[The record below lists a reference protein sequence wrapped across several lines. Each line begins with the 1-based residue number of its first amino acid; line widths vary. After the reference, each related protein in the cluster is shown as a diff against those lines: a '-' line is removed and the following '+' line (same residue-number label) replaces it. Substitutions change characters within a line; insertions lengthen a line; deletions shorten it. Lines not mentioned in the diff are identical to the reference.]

1 MMTLITR
8 FWWMVV
14 SLILLFAITFLLLY
28 THTANIVQNAANAA
42 RQVAAITADS
52 SALQSRVAQDMEA
65 SLPTSQN
72 GQVLFQP
79 TTDIT
84 TTNVDQNQEVEVSV
98 TYHMPVLG
106 PLQNLFGLG
115 PTVPITRTVTQA
127 LDYPH
132 NGLHAMLN
140 QAPPSLIGINQVVL
154 QVSGQ
159 TLKMTV
165 NGYGFGNPPSG
176 VPGTTQGTFFI
187 FHDLTQ
193 GWEAGSPTSGL
204 SITYGSWT
212 NQQIT
217 VTGIQ
222 NFGKGTEVIQPGDN
236 AQVTVVSAVGSTTY
250 NFVANPA
257 GTTNYSASLS
267 ASATSVSTTTPVTLT
282 ASSSIPGNG
291 TNGIGIYNA
300 STGAYL
306 SWLSSGDTVK
316 QLVNSGTPQA
326 EDFIAYYG
334 PQGQIGQALATSN
347 DVGVTWTGGQTGINT
362 SMFENSSG
370 AWFIDVMGE
379 NLSGA
384 TVTGNGLSGQSQ
396 VSANEIQINSASGS
410 DNSGVVTLSD
420 GTQIPFTATPY

>member
-1 MMTLITR
+1 M
-8 FWWMVV
+8 
-14 SLILLFAITFLLLY
+14 
-28 THTANIVQNAANAA
+28 VQNAANAA

-52 SALQSRVAQDMEA
+52 SALQARVAQDIET

-72 GQVLFQP
+72 GQTLFNP
-79 TTDIT
+79 STDIT
-84 TTNVDQNQEVEVSV
+84 TTDVSQNQEVEVSV

-115 PTVPITRTVTQA
+115 PTIPITRTVTQA

-132 NGLHAMLN
+132 NGLHATIN
-140 QAPPSLIGINQVVL
+140 QAPPSLIGVNQVVL
-154 QVSGQ
+154 NVSGQ
-159 TLKMTV
+159 TLTMMI
-165 NGYGFGNPPSG
+165 NGYGFGNAPSG
-176 VPGTTQGTFFI
+176 VPGTTQGTFFV

-193 GWEAGSPTSGL
+193 GWEAGSPASGL
-204 SITYGSWT
+204 SITYGSWQD
-212 NQQIT
+212 QQIT

-236 AQVTVVSAVGSTTY
+236 AQVTVTSSKGFTTY

-267 ASATSVSTTTPVTLT
+267 ASATSVPATTPVTLT

-306 SWLSSGDTVK
+306 SWSSSGDTVT
-316 QLVNSGTPQA
+316 QLVNSGTTQS
-326 EDFIAYYG
+326 EDFISYYG
-334 PQGQIGQALATSN
+334 PQGQIGQALATSDN
-347 DVGVTWTGGQTGINT
+347 VGVTWTGGQTEIGT
-362 SMFENSSG
+362 VMFENSSG
-370 AWFIDVMGE
+370 AWFIDVYGE

-384 TVTGNGLSGQSQ
+384 TISGTGLSGQSQ
-396 VSANEIQINSASGS
+396 VSSNELQVNAASGS